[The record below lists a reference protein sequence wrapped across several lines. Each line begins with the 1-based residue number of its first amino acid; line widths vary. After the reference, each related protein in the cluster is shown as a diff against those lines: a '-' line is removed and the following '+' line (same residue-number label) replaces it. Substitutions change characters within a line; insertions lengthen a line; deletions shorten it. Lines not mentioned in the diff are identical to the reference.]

1 MLHDGT
7 QRVEQL
13 HCQEELKRNDFTN
26 KSILLRIEQDRALAF
41 VCMDIALERI
51 NTLAQYKK
59 DELLIYHHVRANKHS
74 ARDKSMIY

>member
-1 MLHDGT
+1 ME
-7 QRVEQL
+7 RL
-13 HCQEELKRNDFTN
+13 HCYEELKRNDFTN
-26 KSILLRIEQDRALAF
+26 KSILLRIGQDRALAF